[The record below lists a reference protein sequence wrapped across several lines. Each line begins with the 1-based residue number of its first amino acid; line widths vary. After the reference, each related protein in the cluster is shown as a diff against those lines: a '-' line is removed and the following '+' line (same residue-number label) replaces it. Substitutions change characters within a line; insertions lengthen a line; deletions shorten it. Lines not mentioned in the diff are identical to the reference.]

1 MSQAENMS
9 TAKRSRRLQSPP
21 KGPLNFRLAPAL
33 IREVKIE
40 AAKRGL
46 KLNELFLAMWQSYK
60 KRSRD

>member
-1 MSQAENMS
+1 MSQAEDMS
-9 TAKRSRRLQSPP
+9 IAKRSRRQQSPP

-60 KRSRD
+60 QRSRD

>member
-1 MSQAENMS
+1 MSQAEYTS

-21 KGPLNFRLAPAL
+21 KGPLNFRIAPAL

-46 KLNELFLAMWQSYK
+46 KLNELFVEMWRSYK
-60 KRSRD
+60 QRSRD